1 MIPNI
6 ESGTRW
12 GRGIFI
18 VILFMLPTVTY
29 SHAFGSRYDL
39 PLPLA
44 FYLSAAGIAVAAS
57 FLVTFFFIGA
67 ESSHRFRLT
76 FAISSKLSSFV
87 CKVLRIFGL
96 IVLILILTAAL
107 TGDASPTKNLAT
119 VSVWVLWWVGVV
131 LFSALIINLWPLI
144 NPFYTIAQWVCR
156 FFPPRKDV
164 LPLPL
169 LASYMAVIGF
179 LFLSWIELVSNIS
192 ETPVQLFFLIII
204 YLVFTCF
211 FARRYGI
218 DSWFNNADPLN
229 RMFDLLGR
237 AAPISFWPSS
247 ELVIR
252 FPGSGLLQHAGTKSQ
267 IAQIFFIVALMAA
280 VLFDGLS
287 ETPIWQA
294 VLNFFTQSQAWRPV
308 LLEMKSAGIDI
319 LSLLKTG
326 GLLVVFLIAIAFY
339 GLLTLSIWLAVNRQ
353 ISLGLIARRFVFS
366 LLPIVI
372 AYHLAHYISYFLL
385 AGQLIFPIISDP
397 FGLGWN
403 LFGTRVLRIDL
414 SVINAEDVWWIA
426 LIAIVMGHVISV
438 FVAHGEAIRLFP
450 ERALAIRSQI
460 PMMIF
465 MVLLTLCSLWILA
478 QPIVN

>member
-1 MIPNI
+1 MTTGIKRD
-6 ESGTRW
+6 SRW
-12 GRGIFI
+12 RGVAFI
-18 VILFMLPTVTY
+18 APLLMLPTVTY
-29 SHAFGSRYDL
+29 AHAFGSRYDL
-39 PLPLA
+39 PLPLV

-57 FLVTFFFIGA
+57 FFVTFFFIGS
-67 ESSHRFRLT
+67 ESSRRFCLTVAINPRLSRH
-76 FAISSKLSSFV
+76 A
-87 CKVLRIFGL
+87 CGVLRISGL

-107 TGDASPTKNLAT
+107 MGDASPTKNLAT

-144 NPFYTIAQWVCR
+144 NPFYTIAQWVCQL
-156 FFPPRKDV
+156 FPLRSDV
-164 LPLPL
+164 LPLPR
-169 LASYMAVIGF
+169 LASYVAVIGF
-179 LFLSWIELVSNIS
+179 LFLSWVELIS
-192 ETPVQLFFLIII
+192 SIPETPVQLFFLIIV

-211 FARRYGI
+211 FARRYGT
-218 DSWFNNADPLN
+218 DPWFNNADPLN

-237 AAPISFWPSS
+237 VAPISFMPSS
-247 ELVIR
+247 GFVVQ
-252 FPGSGLLQHAGTKSQ
+252 FPGRGLLQHAETKFQ
-267 IAQIFFIVALMAA
+267 IVPIFFIIALMSV

-326 GLLVVFLIAIAFY
+326 GLLLVFLIATAFY
-339 GLLTLSIWLAVNRQ
+339 WLLVLSIWLAVNRQ
-353 ISLGLIARRFVFS
+353 VSFGLIARRFVFS

-372 AYHLAHYISYFLL
+372 AYHLAHYISYLLL

-397 FGLGWN
+397 FGQGWD
-403 LFGTRVLRIDL
+403 LFNTKMLRIDL

-438 FVAHGEAIRLFP
+438 FVAHGQAIRLFS
-450 ERALAIRSQI
+450 ERALVIRSQI

-465 MVLLTLCSLWILA
+465 MVLLTVCSLWILA
-478 QPIVN
+478 QPIVS